1 MTPVPISLMRQSL
14 AHDDPERG
22 SVTIWMITTALTMV
36 LLVGL
41 AVDLGGQVLA
51 KQHAQV
57 VAFEAA
63 RAGGQQLQ
71 GAAAVLG
78 QAAAVDPA
86 RAVAAAS
93 TYIAGTPEVTGTASV
108 VGTRVVVDTA
118 GLPARATLVANRLS
132 RSIAELSDEDL
143 AALEAILD
151 RVPRAR

>member
-1 MTPVPISLMRQSL
+1 MPITLLRRRLSQ
-14 AHDDPERG
+14 DDPERG
-22 SVTIWMITTALTMV
+22 SATIWMITTALTMV

-78 QAAAVDPA
+78 DAAVVDPA
-86 RAVAAAS
+86 GAVAAAS
-93 TYIAGTPEVTGTASV
+93 NYLAGTPDVTGTASAI
-108 VGTRVVVDTA
+108 GARVVVDT
-118 GLPARATLVANRLS
+118 RASYQTQFLS
-132 RSIAELSDEDL
+132 IIGIRELTVTGHAE
-143 AALEAILD
+143 
-151 RVPRAR
+151 VQTVRAVEGVVR

>member
-1 MTPVPISLMRQSL
+1 MHTTFTRRRLG
-14 AHDDPERG
+14 HDDPERG

-78 QAAAVDPA
+78 QAAVVDPA
-86 RAVAAAS
+86 GAVAAAS
-93 TYIAGTPEVTGTASV
+93 TYIAGTPEVTGAASV
-108 VGTRVVVDTA
+108 VGTRVVVDTTTTYQTQFLSIIGIQELTVTGHA
-118 GLPARATLVANRLS
+118 EAQTVRAVEGVVR
-132 RSIAELSDEDL
+132 
-143 AALEAILD
+143 
-151 RVPRAR
+151 

>member
-1 MTPVPISLMRQSL
+1 MPITLLRRRL
-14 AHDDPERG
+14 AQDDPERG
-22 SVTIWMITTALTMV
+22 SATIWMITTALTMV

-78 QAAAVDPA
+78 DAAVVDPA
-86 RAVAAAS
+86 GAVAAAS
-93 TYIAGTPEVTGTASV
+93 NYLAGTADVTGTVSA
-108 VGTRVVVDTA
+108 VGTRVVVDTTTSYQTQFLSIIGIRELTVTGHA
-118 GLPARATLVANRLS
+118 EVQTVRAVEGVVR
-132 RSIAELSDEDL
+132 
-143 AALEAILD
+143 
-151 RVPRAR
+151 

>member
-1 MTPVPISLMRQSL
+1 MPATSVRRRFAQ
-14 AHDDPERG
+14 DDPERG
-22 SVTIWMITTALTMV
+22 SVTLWMITTALTMV

-63 RAGGQQLQ
+63 RAGGQQIQ

-78 QAAAVDPA
+78 QAAAVDPV

-108 VGTRVVVDTA
+108 VGTRVVVDTTTTYQTRFLSIIGIQELTVTGHA
-118 GLPARATLVANRLS
+118 EAQTVRAVEGVVR
-132 RSIAELSDEDL
+132 
-143 AALEAILD
+143 
-151 RVPRAR
+151 

>member
-1 MTPVPISLMRQSL
+1 MTTMPATFIPRRL

-22 SVTIWMITTALTMV
+22 SATIWMITTALTMV

-41 AVDLGGQVLA
+41 AVDSGGQVLA

-71 GAAAVLG
+71 GAPAVLG
-78 QAAAVDPA
+78 QAAVVDPA
-86 RAVAAAS
+86 AAVAAAS
-93 TYIAGTPEVTGTASV
+93 TYIAGTPEVTGTARV

-118 GLPARATLVANRLS
+118 ATYQTRFLSIIGIYELTVTGHAEAQTVRAVQGVVR
-132 RSIAELSDEDL
+132 
-143 AALEAILD
+143 
-151 RVPRAR
+151 

>member
-1 MTPVPISLMRQSL
+1 MPTTFMRRRL
-14 AHDDPERG
+14 GYDDPERG

-78 QAAAVDPA
+78 QAAVVDPA
-86 RAVAAAS
+86 AAVAAAS
-93 TYIAGTPEVTGTASV
+93 TYLAGTPEVTGTASV
-108 VGTRVVVDTA
+108 VGTRVVVDTTTTYQTQFLSIIGIHELTVTGHA
-118 GLPARATLVANRLS
+118 EAQTVRAVEGVVR
-132 RSIAELSDEDL
+132 
-143 AALEAILD
+143 
-151 RVPRAR
+151 

>member
-1 MTPVPISLMRQSL
+1 MPTTFMRRRFAQ
-14 AHDDPERG
+14 DDPERG

-71 GAAAVLG
+71 DAAAVLG
-78 QAAAVDPA
+78 QAAVVDPA
-86 RAVAAAS
+86 GAVAAAS

-108 VGTRVVVDTA
+108 VGTRVVVDTTTTYQTQFLSIIGIQELTVTGHA
-118 GLPARATLVANRLS
+118 EAQTVRAVEGVVR
-132 RSIAELSDEDL
+132 
-143 AALEAILD
+143 
-151 RVPRAR
+151 

>member
-1 MTPVPISLMRQSL
+1 MPTTFMRRRFAQ
-14 AHDDPERG
+14 DDPERG

-71 GAAAVLG
+71 GAPAVLG
-78 QAAAVDPA
+78 QAVVVDPA
-86 RAVAAAS
+86 GAVAAAS
-93 TYIAGTPEVTGTASV
+93 AYLAGTPEVTGAASV

-118 GLPARATLVANRLS
+118 TTYQTQFLSIIGIQELTVTGHAEALTVRAVDGVVR
-132 RSIAELSDEDL
+132 
-143 AALEAILD
+143 
-151 RVPRAR
+151 